1 MKILFLS
8 HNFSPENNALAVRVH
23 GLASAWVKA
32 GHQVTVV
39 TDVPNMPAGVVYQ
52 GYRNRLY
59 QRQRLDGIEVV
70 RVWTYVTANKGTVK
84 RSLSFVSYL
93 ATATMAGLLLRPADV
108 VIATS
113 PQLFTGWAG
122 LAVARAHRRPYVL
135 EIRDLWPESIT
146 AVGALRNGPVI
157 RALERAQR
165 RLYRWSPTIVTVGAG
180 YRERLVEQGVPEEKI
195 AVVANGFDKALFHPR
210 EADPDVRRRWGIPA
224 GDFVCGY
231 AGTIGMAAQLG
242 IVLRAAKLL
251 QEKGRADVTF
261 LLIGDGAEREQLAA
275 AARAQGLHKIVF
287 TGLQP
292 HLQIPE
298 LLAACDACLAHFRQ
312 DKLFTTTLPAK
323 FFENAAMAKPIIL
336 GFRGHAQQLLQ
347 KADCGLAI
355 EPDNEQELVS
365 AIETLSADP
374 DLCRRLGQNGLAYVL
389 DRHEHGKL
397 AADYEQILERVVAVH
412 RGS

>member
-23 GLASAWVKA
+23 GLARAWVQA
-32 GHQVTVV
+32 GHWVTVV

-59 QRQRLDGIEVV
+59 QRESLDGIEVV
-70 RVWTYVTANKGTVK
+70 RVWTYVTANQGTVK

-93 ATATMAGLLLRPADV
+93 VTATMAGLLRRPADV
-108 VIATS
+108 VNATS
-113 PQLFTGWAG
+113 PQLFAGWAG

-146 AVGALRNGPVI
+146 AVGAMHNGPLI
-157 RALERAQR
+157 RALDRAER

-180 YRERLVEQGVPEEKI
+180 YRERLVEQGVPEDKI
-195 AVVANGFDKALFHPR
+195 AVVPNGFDKELFHPR
-210 EADPDVRRRWGIPA
+210 DAGPDVRRRWGIPA

-231 AGTIGMAAQLG
+231 AGTIGMAANLG
-242 IVLRAAKLL
+242 IVVRAAKLL

-261 LLIGDGAEREQLAA
+261 LLVGDGAERKKLAA
-275 AARAQGLHKIVF
+275 AARAQGLDKIVF

-298 LLAACDACLAHFRQ
+298 LLAACDACLAHFRK
-312 DKLFTTTLPAK
+312 DELFTTTLPAK

-336 GFRGHAQQLLQ
+336 GFRGHAEQLLRD
-347 KADCGLAI
+347 ADCGLAI
-355 EPDNEQELVS
+355 EPDNEHELVS
-365 AIETLSADP
+365 AVETLAADP
-374 DLCRRLGQNGLAYVL
+374 DLCRRLGQNGLEYVL
-389 DRHEHGKL
+389 DRHEHGRL
-397 AADYEQILERVVAVH
+397 AGEYALILERAVAAH
-412 RGS
+412 RGG